1 MDKYKKYRKIRRR
14 LETVSA
20 LISIFIGNGISS
32 ALGIYGKKII
42 SLDSILNLAI
52 ICVIAYVLNFFAV
65 KISDKWYEKNM
76 DK

>member
-1 MDKYKKYRKIRRR
+1 MDKYKKYRKIRRW
-14 LETVSA
+14 LETVA
-20 LISIFIGNGISS
+20 VLIAIFIGNGISS

-52 ICVIAYVLNFFAV
+52 ICAIAYVLNFFAV